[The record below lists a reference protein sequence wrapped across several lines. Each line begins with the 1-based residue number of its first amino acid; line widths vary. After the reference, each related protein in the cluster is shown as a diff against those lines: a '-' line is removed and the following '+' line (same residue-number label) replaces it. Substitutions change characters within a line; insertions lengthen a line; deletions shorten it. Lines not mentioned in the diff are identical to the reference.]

1 MQPAHADQARR
12 DAEPGLHEG
21 TRRPEGAPI
30 KDLGHPR
37 PLHTRAS
44 SAAGV
49 AALQRTVGNR
59 AVSGMLAAVQR
70 QAVQRQPAQQQ
81 SPPAAMTRARF
92 VELLSTRYGISTVR
106 SGTFADQQEVNSRP
120 GVSAAG
126 RLTEAAWAAW
136 DPGPTSEIYSS
147 VVTAFDDVESSVG
160 GAPPVSL
167 QAHPWKLA
175 NPPGAWQL

>member
-1 MQPAHADQARR
+1 MSATPEEVQPAHRLEQPAVDTKRYQARR

-37 PLHTRAS
+37 PPHTRAS

-70 QAVQRQPAQQQ
+70 QPAQQQ
-81 SPPAAMTRARF
+81 SPPTPTGAMTRARF
-92 VELLSTRYGISTVR
+92 VELLSTR
-106 SGTFADQQEVNSRP
+106 
-120 GVSAAG
+120 
-126 RLTEAAWAAW
+126 
-136 DPGPTSEIYSS
+136 
-147 VVTAFDDVESSVG
+147 
-160 GAPPVSL
+160 
-167 QAHPWKLA
+167 
-175 NPPGAWQL
+175 